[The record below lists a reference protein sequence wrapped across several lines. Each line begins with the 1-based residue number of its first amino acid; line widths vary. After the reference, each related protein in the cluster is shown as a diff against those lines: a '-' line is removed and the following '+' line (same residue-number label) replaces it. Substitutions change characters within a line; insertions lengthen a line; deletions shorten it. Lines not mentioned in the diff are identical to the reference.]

1 MSESV
6 CVRMN
11 IQIYLYQILATNEY
25 PNIFL
30 SKKLTRTN
38 IWIYSYPKMI
48 RMNIRRNILI
58 KNIQI
63 FENIRHTLVWRS
75 LNNIGILAYPRKAS
89 EATMQCEDLFMA
101 DDDLFLD
108 AHCRN
113 HHLPYICPNCLNWDS
128 RNSLIRMEFFS
139 SHCTMG

>member
-1 MSESV
+1 
-6 CVRMN
+6 
-11 IQIYLYQILATNEY
+11 
-25 PNIFL
+25 
-30 SKKLTRTN
+30 
-38 IWIYSYPKMI
+38 
-48 RMNIRRNILI
+48 MNIRRNILI

-108 AHCRN
+108 AHCRD
-113 HHLPYICPNCLNWDS
+113 HHLPYICPNCQNWES
-128 RNSLIRMEFFS
+128 RNSLIRMEFSS
-139 SHCTMG
+139 SHCVLVFYILRHILAQSDRNQNFSYTIFFIQNLILFLPIFFYTESDTF